1 MGVSEILKL
10 VLCFLV
16 MAIMVLAL
24 IYLYMSYKSKNG
36 GKEIKEDLNG
46 EKKEKTKTKTGTYS
60 KHSIYDFMQFDKIED
75 NMIVQNNGSRYLMVI
90 ECDGI
95 NYDLMS
101 ELEKTA
107 VEAGFVQFLNTLR
120 NQIQLYIQTKT
131 INISSSVKN
140 YNVKLDEIKKEL
152 EQKEAKYESLK
163 QLETRDKK
171 EEQEIAFEIKRL
183 RNLYEYGVDVVTNI
197 EKVSQNKNVLRKHY
211 YIVVPYYSSEIAN
224 ELLSEE
230 EKHSIIFSELYTRAQ
245 SLIRALYPC
254 EVKCRIL
261 TSTDIAE
268 LLYVAYNRDE
278 SEVYSLETALKAGY
292 DELYTTA
299 PDVLDKRM
307 KALDN
312 EIQKEALKLAKNT
325 MDEVKNEKQAKIEE
339 KEETFE
345 DLVRQMAEKI
355 LQENKNFIG
364 KDVAEASIEK
374 IQNENT
380 KEKGGKANE
389 KVKTRKTRRV
399 Q

>member
-10 VLCFLV
+10 VLCFLI

-24 IYLYMSYKSKNG
+24 VYLYMSYKNKNK
-36 GKEIKEDLNG
+36 GKEIKEESNEG
-46 EKKEKTKTKTGTYS
+46 KKGKTKAGAYNKLS
-60 KHSIYDFMQFDKIED
+60 VYDFMQFDKIED

-101 ELEKTA
+101 EVEKTA
-107 VEAGFVQFLNTLR
+107 VESGFVQFLNTLR
-120 NQIQLYIQTKT
+120 NQIQLYVQTKT

-140 YNVKLDEIKKEL
+140 YKVRLDALKKEL
-152 EQKEAKYESLK
+152 EQKEMKYERLK
-163 QLETRDKK
+163 QLENRDRK
-171 EEQEIAFEIKRL
+171 EEQELAFEIKRL
-183 RNLYEYGVDVVTNI
+183 KNLYEYGVDVVTNI

-211 YIVVPYYSSEIAN
+211 YIIVPYYSSEIAN
-224 ELLSEE
+224 EMLSED
-230 EKHSIIFSELYTRAQ
+230 EKHNIIFSELYTRAQ

-261 TSTDIAE
+261 TSTDLAE
-268 LLYVAYNRDE
+268 LLYVAYNRDD
-278 SEVYSLETALKAGY
+278 SEVYSLETAIRAGY

-307 KALDN
+307 KALDV
-312 EIQKEALKLAKNT
+312 EIEKEALKLAKET
-325 MDEVKNEKQAKIEE
+325 MDEVKSEKQIAVEE
-339 KEETFE
+339 KEETFD

-355 LQENKNFIG
+355 LKENKNFIG
-364 KDVAEASIEK
+364 KDVAEASIKK
-374 IQNENT
+374 IKNSDT
-380 KEKGGKANE
+380 KEKGGKADE
-389 KVKTRKTRRV
+389 KTKTSKARKV

>member
-24 IYLYMSYKSKNG
+24 VYLYMSYKNKNK
-36 GKEIKEDLNG
+36 GKEIKEESNEG
-46 EKKEKTKTKTGTYS
+46 KKEKTKAGVYNKL
-60 KHSIYDFMQFDKIED
+60 SIYDFMQFDKIED

-101 ELEKTA
+101 EVEKTA
-107 VEAGFVQFLNTLR
+107 VESGFVQFLNTLR
-120 NQIQLYIQTKT
+120 NQIQLYVQTKT

-140 YNVKLDEIKKEL
+140 YNVRLDAIKKEL
-152 EQKEAKYESLK
+152 EQKESRYEHIK
-163 QLETRDKK
+163 QLENRDKK
-171 EEQEIAFEIKRL
+171 EEQELAFEIKRL
-183 RNLYEYGVDVVTNI
+183 KNLYEYGVDVVTNI

-211 YIVVPYYSSEIAN
+211 YIIVPYYSSEVAN
-224 ELLSEE
+224 EMLSED
-230 EKHSIIFSELYTRAQ
+230 EKHNIIFSELYTRAQ

-261 TSTDIAE
+261 TSTDLAE

-278 SEVYSLETALKAGY
+278 SEVYSLETAIRAGY

-307 KALDN
+307 KALDQ
-312 EIQKEALKLAKNT
+312 EIEKEALKLAKET
-325 MDEVKNEKQAKIEE
+325 MDEVKSEKQAKIEE
-339 KEETFE
+339 KEETFD

-355 LQENKNFIG
+355 LKENKNFIG
-364 KDVAEASIEK
+364 KEVAEKSIEK
-374 IQNENT
+374 IKNADTE
-380 KEKGGKANE
+380 EKGGKANE
-389 KVKTRKTRRV
+389 KTKTRKTRKV